1 MSETSEKLE
10 EIPAILERIIDSRFK
25 YLHEL
30 RFENHRLARHILEN
44 EYNPEVEKIKKI
56 LENIA

>member
-1 MSETSEKLE
+1 MSETSKKNE
-10 EIPAILERIIDSRFK
+10 EISTILERIIDSRFK

-44 EYNPEVEKIKKI
+44 EYNPEVEKLKKI
-56 LENIA
+56 LEKIA

>member
-1 MSETSEKLE
+1 MSENSNKLE
-10 EIPAILERIIDSRFK
+10 EIPTILEKIIDSRFR

-30 RFENHRLARHILEN
+30 RFENHRLARHILES
-44 EYNPEVEKIKKI
+44 EYDPEVEKLKKI